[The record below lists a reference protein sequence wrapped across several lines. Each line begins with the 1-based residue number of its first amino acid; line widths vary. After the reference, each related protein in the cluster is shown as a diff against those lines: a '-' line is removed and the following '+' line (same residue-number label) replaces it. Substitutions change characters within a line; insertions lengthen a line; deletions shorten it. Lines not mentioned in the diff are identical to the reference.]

1 MHALAT
7 EALVDGAAAPIRL
20 VPVAESAFPVWLETA
35 PGATRQWA
43 AANGLKGEAG
53 RHLAIPGAGGAVA
66 EIVVVYDPAQPLWAL
81 AGLPDG
87 LPEGDYA
94 LGGDPDGG
102 LATQMA
108 AGWAIGAYAFTR
120 YRKRRRAPAR
130 LVWPAAADRAEATR
144 LAEAVWLVRD
154 LVNTP
159 AEDLAPADLA
169 QAAVALG
176 HRHGAEVRVLTGDE
190 LLAQNYPMVH
200 AVGRGS
206 SRAPC
211 LVDLTWGDP
220 AAPKVTLVGKGVCF
234 DSGGYDLKPA
244 AGMKLMKKDM
254 GGSANVLGLAS
265 LLMAGQ
271 RKIRLRVLVP
281 AVENLVSG
289 NAFKPLDVIPTRKG
303 LTVEIGNTDAEGR
316 LILCDPLAEA
326 DSEKPE
332 ILIDMATLTGA
343 ARVAVG
349 PDLPAMFCNDERLAA
364 DIQAA
369 AAATGDPV
377 WRMPLW
383 KPYRKWL
390 DSKVAD
396 INNVSESPFAGSI
409 TAALYLQEFVSP
421 TTPWVHFDMFAW
433 NASARPGRPE
443 GGEAQAIRA
452 LDRMIADRF
461 G

>member
-1 MHALAT
+1 MGAGRPAGRPGGGRLRPGGDLEPDLAT
-7 EALVDGAAAPIRL
+7 
-20 VPVAESAFPVWLETA
+20 AF
-35 PGATRQWA
+35 
-43 AANGLKGEAG
+43 
-53 RHLAIPGAGGAVA
+53 
-66 EIVVVYDPAQPLWAL
+66 
-81 AGLPDG
+81 
-87 LPEGDYA
+87 
-94 LGGDPDGG
+94 
-102 LATQMA
+102 A
-108 AGWAIGAYAFTR
+108 AGWAVGSYAFTR

-130 LVWPAAADRAEATR
+130 LVWPAAADRGEATR
-144 LAEAVWLVRD
+144 VADAIWLVRD

-159 AEDLAPADLA
+159 PEDLGPGELAD
-169 QAAVALG
+169 AAVTLG
-176 HRHGAEVRVLTGDE
+176 RRHGATVRVLRGDE

-206 SRAPC
+206 SRPPC

-254 GGSANVLGLAS
+254 GGAANVLGLAS
-265 LLMAGQ
+265 LLMAGG
-271 RKIRLRVLVP
+271 RRIRLRVLVP
-281 AVENLVSG
+281 TVENLVSG

-326 DSEKPE
+326 DSENPAL
-332 ILIDMATLTGA
+332 LIDMATLTGA

-349 PDLPAMFCNDERLAA
+349 PDLPAMFTNDDTVAA
-364 DIQAA
+364 EIAA
-369 AAATGDPV
+369 AGAATGDPV

-396 INNVSESPFAGSI
+396 LNNVAESPFAGSI

-421 TTPWVHFDMFAW
+421 STPGCISTCMPGTP
-433 NASARPGRPE
+433 RPGP
-443 GGEAQAIRA
+443 AVPRA
-452 LDRMIADRF
+452 ARRRRSGHWTA
-461 G
+461 